1 MPNICTA
8 YYVIEGEK
16 KELDALYETMTS
28 LQAMEQPL
36 VENGFGP
43 TWLGCLVKALGKN
56 PEEVLCR
63 GEWLELE
70 RADDTLRMTFETA
83 WTPCYEVAALIKN
96 TYPSLH
102 IYYKAEEPGN
112 GIYVKNDVEGKYFPE
127 TEQDGCPYRLMTE
140 EEEQWQVRIIKG
152 LQTGET
158 VVTVTRGE

>member
-36 VENGFGP
+36 VENDFGP

-56 PEEVLCR
+56 PEEILCR
-63 GEWLELE
+63 GEWMDLE
-70 RADDTLRMTFETA
+70 RADDTLRVTFETA

-112 GIYVKNDVEGKYFPE
+112 GIYVKNDAEGKYFPE

-140 EEEQWQVRIIKG
+140 EEEQLQVRIIKG

-158 VVTVTRGE
+158 VVTVKRED

>member
-8 YYVIEGEK
+8 NYVIEGEK

-83 WTPCYEVAALIKN
+83 WTPCYEVAALIKS

-140 EEEQWQVRIIKG
+140 EEEQLQVRIIKG

-158 VVTVTRGE
+158 VVTIKRED

>member
-36 VENGFGP
+36 VASDFGP

-56 PEEVLCR
+56 PEEILCR
-63 GEWLELE
+63 GEWMELE

-112 GIYVKNDVEGKYFPE
+112 GIYVKNDIEGKYFPE

-140 EEEQWQVRIIKG
+140 GEEQLQVRIIKG

-158 VVTVTRGE
+158 VVTVKRED

>member
-1 MPNICTA
+1 MPNICITH
-8 YYVIEGEK
+8 YVIEGEK
-16 KELDALYETMTS
+16 KEIDALYETMTS

-56 PEEVLCR
+56 PEEILCR
-63 GEWLELE
+63 GEWMELE

-102 IYYKAEEPGN
+102 IYYKAEEPGV

-140 EEEQWQVRIIKG
+140 EEEQLQVRIIKG

-158 VVTVTRGE
+158 VVTVKRED

>member
-16 KELDALYETMTS
+16 KEIDALYETMTS

-36 VENGFGP
+36 VASDFGP

-56 PEEVLCR
+56 PEEILCR
-63 GEWLELE
+63 GEWMELE
-70 RADDTLRMTFETA
+70 RIDDTLRMTFETA
-83 WTPCYEVAALIKN
+83 WTPCYEVTALIKN

-112 GIYVKNDVEGKYFPE
+112 EIYVKNDIEGKYFPE

-140 EEEQWQVRIIKG
+140 EEEQLQVRIIKG

-158 VVTVTRGE
+158 VLTVKRED

>member
-1 MPNICTA
+1 MPNICITH
-8 YYVIEGEK
+8 YVIEGEK
-16 KELDALYETMTS
+16 KEIDALYETMTS

-36 VENGFGP
+36 VASNFGP

-56 PEEVLCR
+56 PEEFLCR
-63 GEWLELE
+63 GEWMDLE
-70 RADDTLRMTFETA
+70 RADDTLRVTFETA

-140 EEEQWQVRIIKG
+140 EREQLQVKIIKG

>member
-1 MPNICTA
+1 MPNICTTH
-8 YYVIEGEK
+8 YVIEGEK
-16 KELDALYETMTS
+16 KEINALYETMTS

-83 WTPCYEVAALIKN
+83 WTPCYEVAALIKS

-140 EEEQWQVRIIKG
+140 EEEQLQVRIIKG

-158 VVTVTRGE
+158 VVTVTRED

>member
-83 WTPCYEVAALIKN
+83 WTPCYEVAALMKS

-127 TEQDGCPYRLMTE
+127 TEADGCPYRLMTE
-140 EEEQWQVRIIKG
+140 EEEQLQVRIIKG

>member
-1 MPNICTA
+1 MPNICITH
-8 YYVIEGEK
+8 YVIEGEK
-16 KELDALYETMTS
+16 KEINALYETMTS

-36 VENGFGP
+36 VTSDFGP
-43 TWLGCLVKALGKN
+43 TRLGCLVKALGKN
-56 PEEVLCR
+56 PEEILCR
-63 GEWLELE
+63 GEWMDLE
-70 RADDTLRMTFETA
+70 RADDTLRVTFETA

-140 EEEQWQVRIIKG
+140 EEEQLQVRIIKG

>member
-1 MPNICTA
+1 MPNICITH
-8 YYVIEGEK
+8 YVIEGEK
-16 KELDALYETMTS
+16 KEIDALYETMTS

-36 VENGFGP
+36 VASNFGP

-56 PEEVLCR
+56 PEEILCR
-63 GEWLELE
+63 GEWMDLE
-70 RADDTLRMTFETA
+70 RADDTLRVTFETA

-140 EEEQWQVRIIKG
+140 EEEQLQVRIIKG

>member
-16 KELDALYETMTS
+16 TELDALYETMTS

-36 VENGFGP
+36 VASDFGP

-56 PEEVLCR
+56 PEEILCR
-63 GEWLELE
+63 GEWMELE
-70 RADDTLRMTFETA
+70 RIDDTLRMTFETA

-140 EEEQWQVRIIKG
+140 EEEQLQVRIIKG

-158 VVTVTRGE
+158 VVTVKRED